1 VGGFNVGDVKAKDQL
16 KAQFIEVKEKA
27 ELSEMTMKQ

>member
-1 VGGFNVGDVKAKDQL
+1 L

-27 ELSEMTMKQ
+27 ELSEMTMKQWSTCW